1 MDVKVT
7 EHVVES
13 TPPSKTYDV
22 EFRGLT
28 LDEFVI
34 LRCAL
39 SDSEVW
45 RGKVKDKHVKPI
57 KGAFNRAYPS
67 YFKLLAHHM
76 SRVLGDE

>member
-1 MDVKVT
+1 MEVKVV
-7 EHVVES
+7 EHKIEP
-13 TPPSKTYDV
+13 TPPPKTYDV
-22 EFRGLT
+22 WFRGLT

-39 SDSEVW
+39 SDSAVW

-67 YFKLLAHHM
+67 YLKLLAHHM